1 MEPPALLSADHVFS
15 SETQNPTRIDLRI
28 TSWNRD
34 LTGPLR
40 HGQVRLE
47 IRMDRRVGTTVTGN
61 KDPVTTWDTV
71 PKSRGCFRC
80 RSAST
85 AGLRQLG
92 KTCELQLLGR
102 FNRTCAAGLRHSV
115 RPANCKRGPLT
126 GFEVPKV
133 GHPFPFLFLFPF
145 PFSTFVFSE
154 LHFPLRSRRP
164 FPSPK
169 GGLQLLACPFLL
181 LTFQFFDYTLRLPSC
196 RTFCFPFLLV

>member
-1 MEPPALLSADHVFS
+1 
-15 SETQNPTRIDLRI
+15 
-28 TSWNRD
+28 
-34 LTGPLR
+34 
-40 HGQVRLE
+40 
-47 IRMDRRVGTTVTGN
+47 MDRRVGTTVTGN

-80 RSAST
+80 WSAST

-145 PFSTFVFSE
+145 PFPFSTFFFSE

-181 LTFQFFDYTLRLPSC
+181 LTFQFFDYTLRLHSQP
-196 RTFCFPFLLV
+196 PALLQNLLFSFSVSLVWQPAPLLCKVAAETYPDENSPGLEYPP